1 MITVT
6 LQFNTADEA
15 LAALKKLEGTAADP
29 VSKGGKSV
37 KQESPAA
44 PPTAAQAAVPETKAA
59 SSEKKLD
66 FKTDIAPA
74 FLNLATAPNGAEKQK
89 QVVDH
94 FGVARL
100 SLVPAEKYAEVAAY
114 IKELAS

>member
-6 LQFNTADEA
+6 LTFKSTDEA
-15 LAALKKLEGTAADP
+15 LAALKKLEGTAAEP
-29 VSKGGKSV
+29 ANTAGKSA
-37 KQESPAA
+37 KTEKPAA
-44 PPTAAQAAVPETKAA
+44 IPSTAAQDVALEQKPSKP
-59 SSEKKLD
+59 LD

-74 FLNLATAPNGAEKQK
+74 FLNLATVANGAEKQK

-100 SLVPAEKYAEVAAY
+100 SQVPAEKYADVLAY